1 MNTLRSF
8 VIKETR
14 HILRDRRTLVVLLA
28 LPVAMV
34 LLFGYA
40 IRTDVQN
47 VRLVAVDP
55 ARDGR
60 SHDLTRAIAATPA
73 LDLVGV
79 YGSSAE
85 VERTFRAGKA
95 DVALLIPQ
103 EFARRFERGTAEI
116 MILTDGSNPNYAQT
130 VESYVRTALGRWSL
144 ENGARDGIPIRV
156 AARMRFNPTLE
167 SQNLLVPGLLAFVLA
182 LISALM
188 TAISIAREKE
198 TGTMEVLLVS
208 PLRPIQIVVGKV
220 APYLVLAFLD
230 ALSVLAIAW
239 AVFRVPIRGSL
250 SLLLVASFVYVLV
263 SLALGV
269 LISTRMHDQRTAMIA
284 TLLGL
289 LFPTILLSGF
299 IFPIASLP
307 IWLQPLSTI
316 IPATYYIVITRGIM
330 LKDVGLGVLWPQF
343 AVLLGMAVFLIGV
356 SARSLR
362 DRL

>member
-8 VIKETR
+8 IIKETR
-14 HILRDRRTLVVLLA
+14 HILRDRRTLVILLA
-28 LPVAMV
+28 LPVIMV

-47 VRLVAVDP
+47 VRLVVSDP
-55 ARDGR
+55 SKDGR
-60 SHDLTRAIAATPA
+60 SQDLTRAMAATPA
-73 LDLVGV
+73 LRLVGV
-79 YGSSAE
+79 HASSSR
-85 VERTFRAGKA
+85 VEQEFRAGRA
-95 DVALLIPQ
+95 DVALLLPAD
-103 EFARRFERGTAEI
+103 FARRFERGTAEV
-116 MILTDGSNPNYAQT
+116 MILTDGSNPNYAQIT
-130 VESYVRTALGRWSL
+130 ESYVRTALLRWSMQ
-144 ENGARDGIPIRV
+144 NGARDGIPIQT

-198 TGTMEVLLVS
+198 MGTMEVLLVS

-220 APYLVLAFLD
+220 APYLVLAFVD

-239 AVFRVPIRGSL
+239 AVFRVPMRGSL
-250 SLLLVASFVYVLV
+250 TLLLVASFIYVLV

-269 LISTRMHDQRTAMIA
+269 LIATKMRDQRTAMVA

-289 LFPTILLSGF
+289 LFPTVILSGF
-299 IFPIASLP
+299 IFPISSLP
-307 IWLQPLSTI
+307 VWLQPISTV
-316 IPATYYIVITRGIM
+316 IPATYYIVIARGIM
-330 LKDVGLGVLWPQF
+330 LKDVGLSVLWPQF
-343 AVLLGMAVFLIGV
+343 VVLLGLAVLFVGV